1 MARGEP
7 WPDFG
12 RFCLHPKRLA
22 ARGCGMAWDPEIL
35 KRDPGGPDPAEV
47 LRQLRGRWN
56 RGAGRRLLLLLVALV
71 ALSGFLTSYAQVE
84 PDEVGVILR
93 LGRFTGTAEPGPH
106 FRLPFFIDRIVKV
119 PVQRQLKAEFGFR
132 TERLQSR
139 TTYVAEGDVKRE
151 SLMLTGDLNVA
162 VVEWIVQYKIK
173 DPYKYLFKVKNVEG
187 MLRDISEASMRAVVG
202 DHSVNEVLTTGRQ
215 AVATNSKLLLQE
227 LADRYETGVDI
238 QQVVLQDVNPPDPV
252 KPSFNEV
259 NQAIQEKERAINEA
273 YAELNRAI
281 PRARGE
287 AEEALRSAE
296 GYAIE
301 RVNRARGEAERFTRI
316 YDEYR
321 KAPDVTR
328 RRMYLETVS
337 EVLQK
342 AGQKVVVDESTKGI
356 TPLLRLDGPDTVPAS
371 TATKQEAQR

>member
-1 MARGEP
+1 
-7 WPDFG
+7 
-12 RFCLHPKRLA
+12 
-22 ARGCGMAWDPEIL
+22 MAWDPRIL
-35 KRDPGGPDPAEV
+35 NNPQNRPDPADV
-47 LRQLRGRWN
+47 LRELRDKWRRGFGRN
-56 RGAGRRLLLLLVALV
+56 LLLLLLALV
-71 ALSGFLTSYAQVE
+71 ALFGFLTSYAQVE

-93 LGRFTGTAEPGPH
+93 LGRFIDTVEPGPH
-106 FRLPFFIDRIVKV
+106 FRLPFFIDQIIKV

-132 TERLQSR
+132 TERVGPR
-139 TTYVAEGDVKRE
+139 TTYAAEEADVKRE

-173 DPYKYLFKVKNVEG
+173 DPYKYLFKVKNVEA

-215 AVATNSKLLLQE
+215 AVAAQAKLMLQD

-259 NQAIQEKERAINEA
+259 NQAIQEKERALNEA
-273 YAELNRAI
+273 YAERNRAI

-287 AEEALRSAE
+287 AEEALRAAE

-316 YDEYR
+316 YDEYK

-328 RRMYLETVS
+328 RRLYLEAVS
-337 EVLQK
+337 QVLQG
-342 AGQKVVVDESTKGI
+342 AGQKVVIDESTKGL
-356 TPLLRLDGPDTVPAS
+356 TPLLRMDGPS
-371 TATKQEAQR
+371 TPEYAGATGKKEAKP

>member
-1 MARGEP
+1 
-7 WPDFG
+7 
-12 RFCLHPKRLA
+12 
-22 ARGCGMAWDPEIL
+22 MAWDPRVL
-35 KRDPGGPDPAEV
+35 GGGDKRDPRDVAQDYWDKFRGGLHGRFLWLV
-47 LRQLRGRWN
+47 L
-56 RGAGRRLLLLLVALV
+56 GAIVVAG
-71 ALSGFLTSYAQVE
+71 ALTSYVQVE
-84 PDEVGVILR
+84 PDEVGVVLR
-93 LGRFTGTAEPGPH
+93 LGRFTGTIEPGPH
-106 FRLPFFIDRIVKV
+106 FRLPFGIERVSKV

-132 TERLQSR
+132 TTRPDVQSA
-139 TTYVAEGDVKRE
+139 YAVDKPEMGRE

-173 DPYKYLFKVKNVEG
+173 DPYQYLFKVKNVEA
-187 MLRDISEASMRAVVG
+187 MLRDIAEASMRAVVG

-215 AVATNSKLLLQE
+215 KVATESKILLQA

-273 YAELNRAI
+273 YAELNREI

-287 AEEALRSAE
+287 AEETLRAAE

-301 RVNRARGEAERFTRI
+301 RVNRARGEADRFVRI
-316 YDEYR
+316 HDEYR

-328 RRMYLETVS
+328 RRMYLDAVAD
-337 EVLQK
+337 VLQRAK
-342 AGQKVVVDESTKGI
+342 QKVVVDESHKGV
-356 TPLLRLDGPDTVPAS
+356 TPMLWMDGTRAPPAAGA
-371 TATKQEAQR
+371 TAKLQEMP

>member
-1 MARGEP
+1 MS
-7 WPDFG
+7 WPP
-12 RFCLHPKRLA
+12 HIVSPA
-22 ARGCGMAWDPEIL
+22 
-35 KRDPGGPDPAEV
+35 PGGREPSDVFRE
-47 LRQLRGRWN
+47 LRRQLGPFLGRP
-56 RGAGRRLLLLLVALV
+56 LLFVLLGLVALT
-71 ALSGFLTSYAQVE
+71 GILTSYAQVE

-93 LGRFTGTAEPGPH
+93 LGRYVGTVEPGPH
-106 FRLPFFIDRIVKV
+106 FRLPFWVDRIEKV

-132 TERLQSR
+132 TESASARSGSSSYAASSPDLQ
-139 TTYVAEGDVKRE
+139 RE

-173 DPYKYLFKVKNVEG
+173 DPYKYLFKVKNVEA

-215 AVATNSKLLLQE
+215 AVATQSKLLLQD

-273 YAELNRAI
+273 YAERNRAI

-287 AEEALRSAE
+287 AEEALRAAE

-301 RVNRARGEAERFTRI
+301 RVNRARGEADRFARVHE
-316 YDEYR
+316 EYR

-337 EVLQK
+337 QVLQG
-342 AGQKVVVDESTKGI
+342 AGHKVVVDESLKGL
-356 TPLLRLDGPDTVPAS
+356 TPLLRMDGEDPVPAS
-371 TATKQEAQR
+371 ATQKTEAPR

>member
-1 MARGEP
+1 
-7 WPDFG
+7 
-12 RFCLHPKRLA
+12 
-22 ARGCGMAWDPEIL
+22 MAWDPRVHGGPE
-35 KRDPGGPDPAEV
+35 GPDPGEV
-47 LRQLRGRWN
+47 VREVWERFRRWFRGRM
-56 RGAGRRLLLLLVALV
+56 LFFVPVVLVAV
-71 ALSGFLTSYAQVE
+71 GVLTAYVQVE

-93 LGRFTGTAEPGPH
+93 LGRFNGTMEPGPH
-106 FRLPFFIDRIVKV
+106 LQLPFGIDRVTKV

-132 TERLQSR
+132 TARSDVR
-139 TTYVAEGDVKRE
+139 TAYAPDKPELARE

-173 DPYKYLFKVKNVEG
+173 DPYQYLFKVKNVES

-215 AVATNSKLLLQE
+215 RVASESKVLMQA
-227 LADRYETGVDI
+227 LADRYETGIDL

-273 YAELNRAI
+273 YAELNREI

-287 AEEALRSAE
+287 AEEAMRAAE

-301 RVNRARGEAERFTRI
+301 RVNRAKGEAERFVRI

-328 RRMYLETVS
+328 RRMYLDAVAG
-337 EVLQK
+337 VLER
-342 AGQKVVVDESTKGI
+342 AGQKVVVDESHKGV
-356 TPLLRLDGPDTVPAS
+356 TPMLWMEGAKATPAAAA
-371 TATKQEAQR
+371 TAKLQGQP

>member
-1 MARGEP
+1 MS
-7 WPDFG
+7 
-12 RFCLHPKRLA
+12 
-22 ARGCGMAWDPEIL
+22 WDPRIL
-35 KRDPGGPDPAEV
+35 NDPERRSPEDIVRDVGKKLQEAVRRRTAAIV
-47 LRQLRGRWN
+47 LGVLAIVG
-56 RGAGRRLLLLLVALV
+56 V
-71 ALSGFLTSYAQVE
+71 LTSYAQVE
-84 PDEVGVILR
+84 PDEVGVVLR
-93 LGRFTGTAEPGPH
+93 LGRFVGTVEPGPH
-106 FRLPFFIDRIVKV
+106 FRIPFWIDRIQKV

-132 TERLQSR
+132 TEEDSRLSR
-139 TTYVAEGDVKRE
+139 LAQPREADVGRE

-173 DPYKYLFKVKNVEG
+173 DPFKYLFKVKNVEA

-215 AVATNSKLLLQE
+215 KVANESKVLLQQ

-273 YAELNRAI
+273 YAELNREI

-287 AEEALRSAE
+287 AEEALRAAE

-301 RVNRARGEAERFTRI
+301 RVNRAKGEADRFARI
-316 YDEYR
+316 EAEYR

-337 EVLQK
+337 KVLQQ
-342 AGQKVVVDESTKGI
+342 AGQKVVTDGSQKGI
-356 TPLLRLDGPDTVPAS
+356 TPLLRMDGENAG
-371 TATKQEAQR
+371 TAAAAGKMERP

>member
-1 MARGEP
+1 
-7 WPDFG
+7 
-12 RFCLHPKRLA
+12 
-22 ARGCGMAWDPEIL
+22 MAWDPRIL
-35 KRDPGGPDPAEV
+35 NGEPRGPDPSDI
-47 LRQLRGRWN
+47 LRQLWQRWG
-56 RGAGRRLLLLLVALV
+56 RGAGRKLLLGALA
-71 ALSGFLTSYAQVE
+71 ALALPGLLTSYAQVE

-93 LGRFTGTAEPGPH
+93 LGRFIDTVEPGPH
-106 FRLPFFIDRIVKV
+106 FRMPFFIDRIIKV

-132 TERLQSR
+132 TERISSR
-139 TTYVAEGDVKRE
+139 TTYAPVEGDVKRE
-151 SLMLTGDLNVA
+151 AMMLTGDLNVA

-173 DPYKYLFKVKNVEG
+173 DPYKYLFKVKNVED

-215 AVATNSKLLLQE
+215 KVASEAKLLLQD

-259 NQAIQEKERAINEA
+259 NQAIQEKERVINEA
-273 YAELNRAI
+273 FAERNRAI

-287 AEEALRSAE
+287 AEETLRAAE

-301 RVNRARGEAERFTRI
+301 RVNRARGEAERFARI
-316 YDEYR
+316 YEEYR

-337 EVLQK
+337 QVLQK

-356 TPLLRLDGPDTVPAS
+356 TPLLRMEGPSTVPAS
-371 TATKQEAQR
+371 AVSKQEVER

>member
-1 MARGEP
+1 VDALP
-7 WPDFG
+7 SKDW
-12 RFCLHPKRLA
+12 
-22 ARGCGMAWDPEIL
+22 GMAWDPRIL
-35 KRDPGGPDPAEV
+35 NPDPKDEGPDPSEIVRELQERMKRGLGRNILFGLLGV
-47 LRQLRGRWN
+47 LAVVG
-56 RGAGRRLLLLLVALV
+56 VA
-71 ALSGFLTSYAQVE
+71 TSYAQVE

-93 LGRFTGTAEPGPH
+93 LGRFIGTVEPGPH
-106 FRLPFFIDRIVKV
+106 FRLPFGVDRIVKV

-132 TERLQSR
+132 TDRSSR
-139 TTYVAEGDVKRE
+139 GGYAANDKGATRE

-173 DPYKYLFKVKNVEG
+173 DPYKYLFKVKNVED
-187 MLRDISEASMRAVVG
+187 MLRDISEASMRMVVG

-215 AVATNSKLLLQE
+215 AVATQAKLGLQE

-273 YAELNRAI
+273 FAERNRAI
-281 PRARGE
+281 PRAKGE
-287 AEEALRSAE
+287 AEEAQRAAE

-301 RVNRARGEAERFTRI
+301 RVNRARGEAERFTRV
-316 YDEYR
+316 YEEYR

-337 EVLQK
+337 QVLQR
-342 AGQKVVVDESTKGI
+342 AGPKVVIDESTKGL
-356 TPLLRLDGPDTVPAS
+356 TPLLRMDAASTVPAAS
-371 TATKQEAQR
+371 AAIKTEGQR

>member
-1 MARGEP
+1 VLG
-7 WPDFG
+7 
-12 RFCLHPKRLA
+12 
-22 ARGCGMAWDPEIL
+22 
-35 KRDPGGPDPAEV
+35 GGPDRRDPYDVARGVFDKFQRGLHGRSVFIV
-47 LRQLRGRWN
+47 LGV
-56 RGAGRRLLLLLVALV
+56 VAV
-71 ALSGFLTSYAQVE
+71 VGMLTAYVQIE
-84 PDEVGVILR
+84 PDEVGVKLR
-93 LGRFTGTAEPGPH
+93 LGRFIGTVEPGPH
-106 FRLPFFIDRIVKV
+106 FRLPFGIDRIIKV

-132 TERLQSR
+132 TTRPDVQSA
-139 TTYVAEGDVKRE
+139 YAADKPEMARE

-173 DPYKYLFKVKNVEG
+173 DPYQYLFKVKNVEA

-215 AVATNSKLLLQE
+215 RVATESKVLLQG

-273 YAELNRAI
+273 YAELNREI

-287 AEEALRSAE
+287 AEEAMRAAE

-301 RVNRARGEAERFTRI
+301 RVNRAKGEADRFVRI

-328 RRMYLETVS
+328 RRMYLDAVAD
-337 EVLQK
+337 VLQR
-342 AGQKVVVDESTKGI
+342 ARQKVVVDESQKGV
-356 TPLLRLDGPDTVPAS
+356 TPMLWMDGAKSPPPAAATAANLLEQP
-371 TATKQEAQR
+371 

>member
-1 MARGEP
+1 LEQFSR
-7 WPDFG
+7 WF
-12 RFCLHPKRLA
+12 
-22 ARGCGMAWDPEIL
+22 
-35 KRDPGGPDPAEV
+35 
-47 LRQLRGRWN
+47 RGR
-56 RGAGRRLLLLLVALV
+56 LLFIVPVVLVAV
-71 ALSGFLTSYAQVE
+71 GVLTAYVQVE

-93 LGRFTGTAEPGPH
+93 LGRFTGTVEPGPH
-106 FRLPFFIDRIVKV
+106 LQLPFGIDRVTKV

-132 TERLQSR
+132 TERPEVR
-139 TTYVAEGDVKRE
+139 TAYAADRPELARE

-173 DPYKYLFKVKNVEG
+173 DPYKYLFKVKNVES

-215 AVATNSKLLLQE
+215 RVASESKLLMQA
-227 LADRYETGVDI
+227 LADRYETGIDL

-273 YAELNRAI
+273 YSELNREI

-287 AEEALRSAE
+287 AEEALRAAE

-301 RVNRARGEAERFTRI
+301 RVNRAKGEAERFIRI

-328 RRMYLETVS
+328 RRMYLDAIAG
-337 EVLQK
+337 VLER
-342 AGQKVVVDESTKGI
+342 AGQKVVVDESHKGV
-356 TPLLRLDGPDTVPAS
+356 TPMLWLDGAK
-371 TATKQEAQR
+371 ATNAAAAAKLQGQP

>member
-1 MARGEP
+1 
-7 WPDFG
+7 
-12 RFCLHPKRLA
+12 
-22 ARGCGMAWDPEIL
+22 MAWDPRVI
-35 KRDPGGPDPAEV
+35 DPSPNRPDPNEIM
-47 LRQLRGRWN
+47 RQLKAQMGRS
-56 RGAGRRLLLLLVALV
+56 GRRTVPIAVGVLLLTIAI
-71 ALSGFLTSYAQVE
+71 FTSYAQVE

-93 LGRFTGTAEPGPH
+93 LGRFIGTAEPGPH
-106 FRLPFFIDRIVKV
+106 FRIPFWIDRIVKV

-132 TERLQSR
+132 TERQA
-139 TTYVAEGDVKRE
+139 VARGASSDVRRE

-162 VVEWIVQYKIK
+162 VVEWIVQYKIA
-173 DPYKYLFKVKNVEG
+173 DPFRYLFKVKNVEE

-215 AVATNSKLLLQE
+215 KIATEAKVLLQE
-227 LADRYETGVDI
+227 LANRYETGVDI
-238 QQVVLQDVNPPDPV
+238 QQVVLQDVNPPDDV

-273 YAELNRAI
+273 HAELNREI

-287 AEEALRSAE
+287 AEESLRAAE

-301 RVNRARGEAERFTRI
+301 RVNRAKGEADRFARI

-328 RRMYLETVS
+328 RRLYLETVS
-337 EVLQK
+337 QVLQR
-342 AGQKVVVDESTKGI
+342 AGQKVIVDESQKGV
-356 TPLLRLDGPDTVPAS
+356 TPLLRMDGPTTVPAA
-371 TATKQEAQR
+371 ATVQGAKR